1 MLGSSFDGERA
12 NAARMISAMA
22 EKKNLTIVELIYGKG
37 AIPRQPSRAKPARPQ
52 QESGPILKALADIAA
67 NAASYE
73 FVLTA
78 WECQFA
84 TDVSARYTSDYD
96 LSEKQIVIAERIISK
111 VERAQ
116 R

>member
-12 NAARMISAMA
+12 NAARMIAAMA
-22 EKKNLTIVELIYGKG
+22 EKNKLTIVELIYGKG
-37 AIPRQPSRAKPARPQ
+37 AAPRQQTRTKSTRTQ
-52 QESGPILKALADIAA
+52 QSGPILKALADIAA
-67 NAASYE
+67 DSDQYE

-84 TDVSARYTSDYD
+84 SDVSARYSSDYD
-96 LSEKQIVIAERIISK
+96 LSEKQIVIAERIINK

>member
-12 NAARMISAMA
+12 NAARMIAAMA
-22 EKKNLTIVELIYGKG
+22 DKHKLTIVELIYGES
-37 AIPRQPSRAKPARPQ
+37 APQRTRPRAKPAQ
-52 QESGPILKALADIAA
+52 KKVDGGPILKALADIAE
-67 NAASYE
+67 NADAFE
-73 FVLTA
+73 FILTA

-84 TDVSARYTSDYD
+84 ADVSARYSSDYD
-96 LSEKQIVIAERIISK
+96 LSDKQIVVAERIINK